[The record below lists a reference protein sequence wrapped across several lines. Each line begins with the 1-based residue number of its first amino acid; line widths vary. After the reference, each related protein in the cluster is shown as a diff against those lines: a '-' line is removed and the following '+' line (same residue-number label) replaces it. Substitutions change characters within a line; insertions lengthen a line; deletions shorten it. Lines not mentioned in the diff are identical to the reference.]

1 MSVLSFGCF
10 SLPFFIGDIGRPS
23 EVGLGDS
30 DGRELSREWE
40 GLATLD
46 MPPADSDAG
55 VSPSQEE
62 REPVMMDE
70 PVREKAESLP
80 SVL

>member
-1 MSVLSFGCF
+1 M
-10 SLPFFIGDIGRPS
+10 GDIGRPS
-23 EVGLGDS
+23 DVGLGDS

-46 MPPADSDAG
+46 MPPADSGAE